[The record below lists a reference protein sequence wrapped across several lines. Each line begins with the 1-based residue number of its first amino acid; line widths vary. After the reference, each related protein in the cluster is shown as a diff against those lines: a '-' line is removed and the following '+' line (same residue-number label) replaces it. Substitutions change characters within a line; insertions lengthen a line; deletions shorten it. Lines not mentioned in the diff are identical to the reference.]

1 MAFDTV
7 TFRST
12 IDLPMTL
19 LLGVPLMIL
28 PVFLF
33 VDPKLTHSPTSLAVA
48 LGAHVFA
55 ILSIVYMFRVTRY
68 VFEPT
73 RLRAQTGPLKW
84 DVPYNL
90 LRTVRPSRDVSS
102 APAFAFNRLKLE
114 YGSGQILL
122 VSPAQRALFLDEI
135 RKRAPHVTIVQ

>member
-1 MAFDTV
+1 MSSENV
-7 TFRST
+7 TFHST

-19 LLGVPLMIL
+19 LLGVPLMTL
-28 PVFLF
+28 PVLLF
-33 VDPKLTHSPTSLAVA
+33 VDPKLTHSPASLAVA

-55 ILSIVYMFRVTRY
+55 ILTIVYMFRSTRY

-84 DVPYNL
+84 DVPYNT
-90 LRTVRPSRDVSS
+90 LRAVRPSRDVSS
-102 APAFAFNRLKLE
+102 APAFALNRLKLE

-122 VSPAQRALFLDEI
+122 VSPAQRDLFLDEI
-135 RKRAPHVTIVQ
+135 QKRAPQATIVR